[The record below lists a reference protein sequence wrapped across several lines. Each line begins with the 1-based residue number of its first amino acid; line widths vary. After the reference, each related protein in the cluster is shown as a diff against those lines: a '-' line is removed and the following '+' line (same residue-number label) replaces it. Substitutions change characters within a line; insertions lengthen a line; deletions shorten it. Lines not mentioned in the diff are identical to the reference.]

1 MAGRPRVRQR
11 LFTVAAAAS
20 LLVCMSLLA
29 FWVRGQF
36 GDELWVRC
44 VGNSV
49 VLYGA
54 DGSGAAAAPMYF
66 FDPSVSTS
74 LFEGPSGLLRLLRS
88 GRLGT
93 SSGRFAGIEFYRDTS
108 RPVPKFRAVVVPVF
122 YPLGLAAVLPIAW
135 LSIRLRRRRRLAGG
149 QCAACGYDL
158 RATPDRCPEC
168 GTVPGTVPTKGA
180 ACARRSPRG

>member
-1 MAGRPRVRQR
+1 MILADMAVGPRVRQR
-11 LFTVAAAAS
+11 LFTATALAS
-20 LLVCMSLLA
+20 LLVCLALLA

-54 DGSGAAAAPMYF
+54 DGSAAAAAPMYF
-66 FDPSVSTS
+66 FDPSVSTT
-74 LFEGPSGLLRLLRS
+74 LFEGPSGLLRLLRA

-93 SSGRFAGIEFYRDTS
+93 TSARFAGIEVYRDAS
-108 RPVPKFRAVVVPVF
+108 RPAAKFRAVIVPVF
-122 YPLGLAAVLPIAW
+122 YPLALAAVLPVAW
-135 LSIRLRRRRRLAGG
+135 LATRRRRRRRLTGG
-149 QCAACGYDL
+149 QCVACGYDL

-168 GTVPGTVPTKGA
+168 GTVPGTVTAKGVA
-180 ACARRSPRG
+180 